1 MWGRQLQMLR
11 GGSWINNPENCRS
24 AYRNNDNNINNN
36 IGFRVVV
43 VAGASA
49 VHILRASGWEFAGRI
64 VEESR
69 PVPVMLMMVSEN
81 KTKAESPGKFYY

>member
-1 MWGRQLQMLR
+1 MLR

-24 AYRNNDNNINNN
+24 AYRNDNNIDNN

-49 VHILRASGWEFAGRI
+49 LHILRASGWEFAGGI

-69 PVPVMLMMVSEN
+69 PVPVMLMIVSEN
-81 KTKAESPGKFYY
+81 KTKADIAW